1 MSLGSYL
8 EQWYR
13 GARGSCA
20 VSECCEFEKESG
32 VKLISWGLY
41 VVDLA
46 LGLLDDVLSLV
57 ELLRSLTDVQVSVA

>member
-32 VKLISWGLY
+32 VKADILG
-41 VVDLA
+41 VV
-46 LGLLDDVLSLV
+46 
-57 ELLRSLTDVQVSVA
+57 RC